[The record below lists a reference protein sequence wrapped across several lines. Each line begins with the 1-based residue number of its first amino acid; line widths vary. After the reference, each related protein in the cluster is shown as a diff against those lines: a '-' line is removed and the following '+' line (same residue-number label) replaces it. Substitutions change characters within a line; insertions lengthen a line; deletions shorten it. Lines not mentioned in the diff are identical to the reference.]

1 MNDNS
6 KQFSPALPT
15 TTPDDAGLLRAGIVR
30 LEEAMRREV
39 DSHRLPGAAILI
51 ARGGKIGY
59 RGHFGRLRP
68 RGPAMRSDAIFR
80 IYSMTKPITSVGLM
94 MLVEEGRLLLA
105 DPLSKYVPAFAD
117 VKVGVERDG
126 DLQLVPAEHP
136 ITIQDLLRHSSGLTY
151 AHTGTGL
158 VQRLYAKGPLRRRDI
173 TGSAFLQALSAL
185 PLMAQPG
192 SSWNYSHSTDVLGSV
207 IEIVSGQK
215 LSAFLKERVL
225 APLGMSDTAYF
236 ATPDKHE
243 RLAEPF
249 DVDPDTG
256 ASVRLF
262 DNRTPPTFEMG
273 GSGMVSTVDDY
284 ARFCQMLL
292 HGGVFNGVRLLGRKT
307 IDFMTADHLGQDI
320 KIAPHGLLPPGH
332 GFGLG
337 FAVRRA
343 QGLAP
348 TPGTVGEFYWGGLA
362 GTAFFIAPKEDLF
375 AILMIQAEGQRDY
388 YRALFRNLV
397 HGAMA

>member
-6 KQFSPALPT
+6 KQFSQGLPAT
-15 TTPDDAGLLRAGIVR
+15 TADGAGLLRAGIVR

-39 DSHRLPGAAILI
+39 DSQRLPGAAILI

-59 RGHFGRLRP
+59 RGQFGRLRP
-68 RGPAMRSDAIFR
+68 GGPGMRPDAIFR
-80 IYSMTKPITSVGLM
+80 IYSMTKPIISVALM
-94 MLVEEGRLLLA
+94 MLVEEGRLLLT
-105 DPLSKYVPAFAD
+105 DPLSKYVPAFAEPR
-117 VKVGVERDG
+117 VGVEQDG
-126 DLQLVPAEHP
+126 ELRLVPAEYP
-136 ITIQDLLRHSSGLTY
+136 ITIQDLLRHTSGLTY
-151 AHTGTGL
+151 AHTGMSP
-158 VQRLYAKGPLRRRDI
+158 VQRLYAQAPLRRRDI
-173 TGSAFLQALSAL
+173 ASATFLEALAAL

-192 SSWNYSHSTDVLGSV
+192 SHWHYSHSTDVLGCV
-207 IEIVSGQK
+207 IEIISGQK
-215 LSAFLKERVL
+215 LSIFLQERVL
-225 APLGMSDTAYF
+225 GPLGMSDTAYF
-236 ATPDKHE
+236 APPDKHE

-249 DVDPDTG
+249 EVDPDNGET
-256 ASVRLF
+256 VRLF
-262 DNRTPPTFEMG
+262 DNRTPPRFEMG
-273 GSGMVSTVDDY
+273 GSGMVSTLDDY

-292 HGGVFNGVRLLGRKT
+292 QGGVFNGVRLLGRKT
-307 IDFMTADHLGQDI
+307 IDFMTADHLRQNI

-337 FAVRRA
+337 FAVRRE

-348 TPGTVGEFYWGGLA
+348 TPGTIGEFYWGGLA

-375 AILMIQAEGQRDY
+375 AILMIQAQGQREY

>member
-6 KQFSPALPT
+6 ERFPQGLPT
-15 TTPDDAGLLRAGIVR
+15 TSPDDAGLLRAGIVR

-39 DSHRLPGAAILI
+39 ESQRLPGAAILI

-59 RGHFGRLRP
+59 RGQFGRLRP
-68 RGPAMRSDAIFR
+68 GGPAMRPDAIFR
-80 IYSMTKPITSVGLM
+80 IYSMTKPITSVALM
-94 MLVEEGRLLLA
+94 MLVEEGRLLLT
-105 DPLSKYVPAFAD
+105 DPLSKYVPAFAEP
-117 VKVGVERDG
+117 KVGVERDS
-126 DLQLVPAEHP
+126 DLKLVPAEHP
-136 ITIQDLLRHSSGLTY
+136 ITVHDLLRHTSGLTY
-151 AHTGTGL
+151 AHTGTSP
-158 VQRLYAKGPLRRRDI
+158 VQRLYAKAPLRRRDV
-173 TGSAFLQALSAL
+173 TSAAFLQALAAL
-185 PLMAQPG
+185 PLIAQPG
-192 SSWNYSHSTDVLGSV
+192 SNWHYSHSTDVLGCV

-215 LSAFLKERVL
+215 LGAFLKERIL
-225 APLGMSDTAYF
+225 DPLSLSDTAYF
-236 ATPDKHE
+236 APPDKQE

-256 ASVRLF
+256 ESVRLF
-262 DNRTPPTFEMG
+262 NNRTPPTFEMG
-273 GSGMVSTVDDY
+273 GSSMVSTLDDY

-292 HGGVFNGVRLLGRKT
+292 QGGVLNGVRLLGRKT
-307 IDFMTADHLGQDI
+307 IEFMTADHLGPDV

-362 GTAFFIAPKEDLF
+362 GTAFFVAPKEDLF
-375 AILMIQAEGQRDY
+375 AILMIQAQGQREY

-397 HGAMA
+397 HAAMA